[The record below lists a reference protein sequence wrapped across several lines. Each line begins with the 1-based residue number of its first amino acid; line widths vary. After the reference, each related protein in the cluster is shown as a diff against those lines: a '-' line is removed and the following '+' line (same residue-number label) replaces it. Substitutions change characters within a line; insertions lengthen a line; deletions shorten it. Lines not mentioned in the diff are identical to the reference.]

1 MQRVID
7 RFMTHPAFRIGLLV
21 AVVYTGY
28 LWWRAGDWVWFL
40 GCLMIA
46 VGVERAADR
55 EKLRQSFEDPSPEAT
70 KPSLWVRFAGHPM
83 IAWPML
89 FAHGFI
95 LFGGLLVGWNN
106 SAVIDGYYALTFGLF
121 LVIFTLFAGWTA
133 KRCNW
138 KWNLPKPTKSV
149 APRQVQ
155 KAPLAQVIVPS
166 VPLGTPSIPDAM
178 RHLPPGLLDLVK
190 EGMSIERAHKPA

>member
-1 MQRVID
+1 
-7 RFMTHPAFRIGLLV
+7 
-21 AVVYTGY
+21 
-28 LWWRAGDWVWFL
+28 
-40 GCLMIA
+40 
-46 VGVERAADR
+46 
-55 EKLRQSFEDPSPEAT
+55 
-70 KPSLWVRFAGHPM
+70 M